1 MKHKMG
7 AIFYQFSLFHEHRF
21 VIYDQSINKSDT
33 ELKSYCIPLGLCRI
47 GWSSYYLCTST
58 LHFTNIYK
66 RLQIKC
72 SRLEIIYY
80 KVFAENSI
88 SVYYIQTFWARYITS
103 KCLVYRFHTFY
114 CYFHCFIC
122 TFILHNYSRVQL
134 SLDDKSLYID
144 RSLTVT
150 TDYGYGS
157 IILVLI
163 SYYISGPF

>member
-7 AIFYQFSLFHEHRF
+7 AIFYQFSLFYEHRF

-80 KVFAENSI
+80 EVDAEDFPKLKFNIGLLHSNILSKIHYFEMSSI
-88 SVYYIQTFWARYITS
+88 SIPYFLLLFSLFYMH
-103 KCLVYRFHTFY
+103 FHPSQLFESTI
-114 CYFHCFIC
+114 IC
-122 TFILHNYSRVQL
+122 KWL
-134 SLDDKSLYID
+134 S
-144 RSLTVT
+144 
-150 TDYGYGS
+150 
-157 IILVLI
+157 
-163 SYYISGPF
+163 